1 MKQKFGKSFML
12 IPIGLFLLSGT
23 MAITH
28 FKIIPDIVS
37 GLLFGI
43 GIGIALM
50 VLPFIFKRIRP
61 TNY

>member
-1 MKQKFGKSFML
+1 MKQKFGKLFML
-12 IPIGLFLLSGT
+12 IPIGLFLISGT

-28 FKIIPDIVS
+28 FKIVPDIVS
-37 GLLFGI
+37 GLLF

-50 VLPFIFKRIRP
+50 VLPFIFKRIGP

>member
-1 MKQKFGKSFML
+1 ML

-43 GIGIALM
+43 GIALM
-50 VLPFIFKRIRP
+50 VLPFIFKRIGP

>member
-1 MKQKFGKSFML
+1 ML
-12 IPIGLFLLSGT
+12 IPIGLFLISGT

-28 FKIIPDIVS
+28 FKIVPDIVS

-43 GIGIALM
+43 GIALK
-50 VLPFIFKRIRP
+50 VLPFIFKRIGP

>member
-28 FKIIPDIVS
+28 FKIVSDIVS
-37 GLLFGI
+37 GLLF

-50 VLPFIFKRIRP
+50 VLPFIFKRIGP

>member
-43 GIGIALM
+43 GIALM

>member
-1 MKQKFGKSFML
+1 MKQQFGKSFML
-12 IPIGLFLLSGT
+12 IPIGLFLISGT

-28 FKIIPDIVS
+28 FKIVPDIVS
-37 GLLFGI
+37 GLLF

-50 VLPFIFKRIRP
+50 VLPFIFKRIGP

>member
-1 MKQKFGKSFML
+1 MKQQFGKSFML

-28 FKIIPDIVS
+28 FKIVPDIVS
-37 GLLFGI
+37 GLLF

-50 VLPFIFKRIRP
+50 VLPFIFKRIGP

>member
-1 MKQKFGKSFML
+1 MKQKIGQSFML

-28 FKIIPDIVS
+28 FKIVPDIVS
-37 GLLFGI
+37 GLLF

-50 VLPFIFKRIRP
+50 VLPFIFKRIGP